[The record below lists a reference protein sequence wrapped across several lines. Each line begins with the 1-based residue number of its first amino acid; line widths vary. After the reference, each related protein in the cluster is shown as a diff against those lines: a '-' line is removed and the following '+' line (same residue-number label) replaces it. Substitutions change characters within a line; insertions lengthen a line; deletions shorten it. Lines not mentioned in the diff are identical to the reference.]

1 MEPNVRHLFDEV
13 LKRIDDLRNDSN
25 RQWEHWEWRFDDV
38 TAEFQERDVAIERR
52 ISSLEEFDGA
62 EYTAT
67 VIADNWGAHF
77 DERISNLEHRMVDL
91 ELVHIHEICNERD
104 DRVATV
110 ETAVADLVAWCL
122 EVD

>member
-25 RQWEHWEWRFDDV
+25 GQWEHWEWRFDDV
-38 TAEFQERDVAIERR
+38 TTEFQERDAAIERR
-52 ISSLEEFDGA
+52 ISSLEEFVGA

-77 DERISNLEHRMVDL
+77 DERISNLE
-91 ELVHIHEICNERD
+91 LVHVHEICNERD